1 MGEERFEQH
10 LKQIVANIS
19 YEYQDGR
26 LSAIHMLTAVV
37 EKLPDALLER
47 HAQLLFLPQVL
58 QLVNDESKECR
69 EAVSKCVSTLLRR
82 SSLEVLQSFHNYT
95 IRWCSGEGPMQVA
108 SLQVFGIFVDTCRD
122 FVQSND
128 YTVQWIDRL
137 QTLLQTPNSSDWEV
151 PYFSLLCLEKFSK
164 LEEAGKPLL
173 LSGGDTELWNSI
185 VERLID
191 AHPWIK
197 LASCRIVQSLL
208 NSTCTSTTPD
218 GPGIPKVLEETPGML
233 FEIIRNLCMQLNVDE
248 EEQSGDSSEQA
259 IKTLVLALP
268 LVKKRPDL
276 CFTSDS
282 PHAGL
287 RDPIAWVLRRLSSIA
302 KPKGRQRRMAVYKC
316 FAAFCSR
323 CPEIVLTT
331 EDNDDIKEDSSKKPG
346 QLYMELM
353 LEPLNRSDLEAS
365 NELNNPAVI
374 HKASDQETA
383 VMTESSLA
391 KDVLQLIEEG
401 CGDSPEN
408 FLLAYAAVKSRARDK
423 KEDRKVQAKAEAV
436 QDPMGAALK
445 KTKKQQQ
452 ERQRKKRR
460 VDDRRRDRGAQ
471 RKRRTYAA

>member
-1 MGEERFEQH
+1 MGEDRFEQH

-26 LSAIHMLTAVV
+26 LSAIQMLTAVV
-37 EKLPDALLER
+37 EKLPDELLER

-58 QLVNDESKECR
+58 QLVNDDSKECR
-69 EAVSKCVSTLLRR
+69 EAVSKSLSTLLRR
-82 SSLEVLQSFHNYT
+82 SSIEVLKSFHNYT

-128 YTVQWIDRL
+128 NTTQWIDRL
-137 QTLLQTPNSSDWEV
+137 RTLVQTPSSSDWEST
-151 PYFSLLCLEKFSK
+151 YFSLLCLEKMTT
-164 LEEAGKPLL
+164 LQEADQPLL
-173 LSGGDTELWNSI
+173 LTGGDSEVWSCI
-185 VERLID
+185 VERLVD
-191 AHPWIK
+191 SHPWIK
-197 LASCRIVQSLL
+197 LASCRIVQKLL
-208 NSTCTSTTPD
+208 NSTASD
-218 GPGIPKVLEETPGML
+218 SEIPKVLEETPGML
-233 FEIIRNLCMQLNVDE
+233 FEIIRNLCFHLNVEE
-248 EEQSGDSSEQA
+248 EEQSEESSENA
-259 IKTLVLALP
+259 IKTLTSTLP

-287 RDPIAWVLRRLSSIA
+287 RDPISWILRRLSSIA

-323 CPEIVLTT
+323 YPEVVLTT
-331 EDNDDIKEDSSKKPG
+331 QDDPKQR

-353 LEPLNRSDLEAS
+353 LEPLHRSDLEAS
-365 NELNNPAVI
+365 NELDNPTVL
-374 HKASDQETA
+374 HKASLNGGPETA

-391 KDVLQLIEEG
+391 KDVLQMIEEG
-401 CGDSPEN
+401 CEDSPEA

-423 KEDRKVQAKAEAV
+423 KADRKVQAKAEAV

-471 RKRRTYAA
+471 KKRRNHVG